1 MVAYRNLDTNRFVA
15 HMNYEHGAYF
25 DMEFLLAACLM
36 DEEERKAV
44 RNVME
49 LKHKAQQEKGRE
61 GEERRGE
68 KRPLIVEQRKET
80 QAPPPPPVPA
90 PRQIPAPVPVKEEV
104 PDEVRVLPEKWEGPK
119 TKPSFTCG
127 VCDKTFLLLKYLQ
140 AHQKKACHS
149 SPSPSPPSPVTMK
162 PQEAPR
168 PPSAHEFKC
177 GQCQYS
183 GSRERDLRL
192 HVTKKHWAVPG
203 TPPPPSPTLPKP
215 SSAPGPDN
223 VFSSLS
229 NSWTKNKEISKE
241 KEVAKEKEASVD
253 KEISKPKPVKSEPK
267 EASLEEMTAAVGDNN
282 ESMETEDPDDPDPAE
297 ENQASSPVEDTTF
310 ISFDNEASSTSSV
323 PVTSHSEEE
332 DTTLQV
338 DVGKSKYFKANP
350 QTVSVQVD
358 SKIREQ
364 YDVID
369 DKLPVGWKVREIEHE
384 FKSGKKETKRH
395 YLTPDNKALKTGLA
409 VLEYMRLSSRYSA
422 KEIMDYAKYLAVP
435 VNRLE
440 KYMELYL

>member
-80 QAPPPPPVPA
+80 VAPPPPPA
-90 PRQIPAPVPVKEEV
+90 PRQIPPSIPVKEEV
-104 PDEVRVLPEKWEGPK
+104 PDDEVRAPPEKWEGPK

-149 SPSPSPPSPVTMK
+149 SPSPSPPSPVIVK
-162 PQEAPR
+162 PQEIPR
-168 PPSAHEFKC
+168 PPSAPEFKC
-177 GQCQYS
+177 GQCQYT

-192 HVTKKHWAVPG
+192 HVTKKHGGVPG
-203 TPPPPSPTLPKP
+203 TPPPPSPTLLKP
-215 SSAPGPDN
+215 SSAPGPDT

-229 NSWTKNKEISKE
+229 NSWTKNKEISKD
-241 KEVAKEKEASVD
+241 KEAPKEKEASVD
-253 KEISKPKPVKSEPK
+253 KERSKNKSVKSEPK
-267 EASLEEMTAAVGDNN
+267 EASLEELTESVGDKND
-282 ESMETEDPDDPDPAE
+282 SMETEEDPDDPDPAE
-297 ENQASSPVEDTTF
+297 EDQGSSPVEDTTF
-310 ISFDNEASSTSSV
+310 ISFDTEASSTS
-323 PVTSHSEEE
+323 PVTSQTEEE
-332 DTTLQV
+332 DATLQV

-358 SKIREQ
+358 AKVREQ

-369 DKLPVGWKVREIEHE
+369 DKLPAGWKVREIEHE

-395 YLTPDNKALKTGLA
+395 YLTPDHKALKTGLA